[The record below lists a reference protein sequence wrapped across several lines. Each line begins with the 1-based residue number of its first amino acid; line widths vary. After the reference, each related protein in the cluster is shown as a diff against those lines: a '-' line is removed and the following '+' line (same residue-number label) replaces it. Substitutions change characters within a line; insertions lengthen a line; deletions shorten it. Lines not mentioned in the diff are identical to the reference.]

1 MIKENPFLQVG
12 SLRNRNSN
20 TLPKRSKE
28 RKKVTREQRHRIE
41 DFEMAKQMGL
51 KVWELYEWKPTFSLA
66 FAQR

>member
-1 MIKENPFLQVG
+1 MIEENPFLQVG

-41 DFEMAKQMGL
+41 DFEMAKSMGL
-51 KVWELYEWKPTFSLA
+51 KVWELYE
-66 FAQR
+66 

>member
-1 MIKENPFLQVG
+1 MIEETPFLQVG

-20 TLPKRSKE
+20 TLLKRSKE

-51 KVWELYEWKPTFSLA
+51 KVWELYE
-66 FAQR
+66 

>member
-1 MIKENPFLQVG
+1 GPDGITTKELAMIEENPFLQVG

-51 KVWELYEWKPTFSLA
+51 KVWELYE
-66 FAQR
+66 